1 MQVQIS
7 EIKINPQI
15 NNSDI
20 KLSEHNQISL
30 QNSESSNFLDMIS
43 SYQKESKAENVE
55 EKTRNPVKTEK
66 VENEKSEKVAE
77 VDQKAESPEA
87 EKSEKL
93 EKSDKNQKTEKSQ
106 SDENVKNSEKTISK
120 IEETKG
126 EKEKGKVSKKSEKK
140 EIVKE
145 DHVEKT
151 KNEIYSRMEEIS
163 ASLNTQNEN
172 KLNVKDLE
180 KDELKVD
187 FNSENSKNSEI
198 LAENTQNLQ
207 LAQLDSSD
215 LNNSEDFKDALDFAN
230 DNQPK
235 EKITLDKDGKI
246 TVEDLRTKE
255 VPAEKEKPLIK
266 TEVKI
271 ENDNTASITMD
282 LAQNVK
288 NDVLSLNNQTAAS
301 NGSNFQAMLNN
312 QIQAS
317 APEFVKAGSIVLKDN
332 NQGTINL
339 ILHPD
344 DLGNVKIHLSMD
356 GKTVSAHITVSTKEA
371 LQVFKDNSETL
382 REAFI
387 KSGFDTGNFDVSYG
401 GENNSFADGSD
412 FNQRNDG
419 SQMFGRKVY
428 GNNSFIVESSS
439 MEIPSNSKNLDD
451 FSINIVA

>member
-163 ASLNTQNEN
+163 ASLNTQKEN

-180 KDELKVD
+180 KDELKVE

-207 LAQLDSSD
+207 LTQLDSSD

-344 DLGNVKIHLSMD
+344 DLGNVNIHL
-356 GKTVSAHITVSTKEA
+356 
-371 LQVFKDNSETL
+371 
-382 REAFI
+382 
-387 KSGFDTGNFDVSYG
+387 
-401 GENNSFADGSD
+401 
-412 FNQRNDG
+412 
-419 SQMFGRKVY
+419 
-428 GNNSFIVESSS
+428 
-439 MEIPSNSKNLDD
+439 
-451 FSINIVA
+451 